1 MRTASRVAVLMA
13 ILALALAPA
22 ASAASAAIDYS
33 MNSAGGDYAPPVASS
48 SDTSVADD
56 AGFAWGDAAVGAGA
70 AIAVVLVVIGIRA
83 GVDTRRVRREPA

>member
-13 ILALALAPA
+13 ILALALAP
-22 ASAASAAIDYS
+22 AASAAIDYS